1 MTQLVSLKDAIDSI
15 LAGIS
20 ASGQPEC
27 VPVTQAL
34 GRILAEPLLAV
45 IDSPPYTNSAM
56 DGFALRVADSGREL
70 LVSQRI
76 AAGQVP
82 EPLALGTAARIFT
95 GAQLPD
101 GADMV
106 VMQEDCEVH
115 GDSVRV
121 PLRGDVGENVR
132 LRGHEIKAGE
142 MLLAAGERLGPP
154 ALGLLASQ
162 GLATVVCAKKPRVA
176 LLQSGD
182 ELVEP
187 GAVELPPG
195 TIYNSNRSLLEG
207 LVQQVGGE
215 VVGVWQLAD
224 TFAATC
230 EALQQAVTAADVVI
244 TTGGVSVG
252 EEDHVKPAI
261 TALGELH
268 LWRLALKPGKPF
280 AFGRIADK
288 PIIGLPGNPS
298 SVLVTFLLLTR
309 PILLGLQGARDLAPF
324 SLWATADFQRKGGE
338 RAEYLRG
345 SIANELGVSK
355 VRPFANQSSGA
366 LLAAVQSDVL
376 IVAPV
381 GQDIVEG
388 DPVEVIPL
396 RSLF

>member
-1 MTQLVSLKDAIDSI
+1 
-15 LAGIS
+15 
-20 ASGQPEC
+20 
-27 VPVTQAL
+27 
-34 GRILAEPLLAV
+34 
-45 IDSPPYTNSAM
+45 
-56 DGFALRVADSGREL
+56 
-70 LVSQRI
+70 
-76 AAGQVP
+76 
-82 EPLALGTAARIFT
+82 
-95 GAQLPD
+95 
-101 GADMV
+101 
-106 VMQEDCEVH
+106 
-115 GDSVRV
+115 
-121 PLRGDVGENVR
+121 
-132 LRGHEIKAGE
+132 
-142 MLLAAGERLGPP
+142 
-154 ALGLLASQ
+154 
-162 GLATVVCAKKPRVA
+162 
-176 LLQSGD
+176 
-182 ELVEP
+182 
-187 GAVELPPG
+187 
-195 TIYNSNRSLLEG
+195 
-207 LVQQVGGE
+207 
-215 VVGVWQLAD
+215 
-224 TFAATC
+224 
-230 EALQQAVTAADVVI
+230 VVI
-244 TTGGVSVG
+244 TTGGVSEG